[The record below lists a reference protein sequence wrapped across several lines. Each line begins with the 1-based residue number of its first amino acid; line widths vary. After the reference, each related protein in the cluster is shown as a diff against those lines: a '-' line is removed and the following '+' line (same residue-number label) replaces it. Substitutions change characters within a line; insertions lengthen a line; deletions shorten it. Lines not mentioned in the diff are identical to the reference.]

1 MAKKANK
8 KASFGDIGRLVESSI
23 GKTSIILEDSK
34 NPSTVRYT
42 NTGIYL
48 LNALFSTDIYNGI
61 PSNRIVALAGA
72 EQTGKTFLC
81 LNIAREAQK
90 NDGMVIYIDT
100 EFSIELDKLKQYG
113 IDVDSNKFKLLR
125 INVIEDIKIW
135 FAKFLNKMK
144 ELKQSGAEIP
154 KITIFLDSA
163 GALASRKEVQDA
175 LDGRE
180 KADMTRAKV
189 MGSLF
194 RIIMSDLGYLEIPL
208 IVTNHTYMTNDLF
221 PQEIMK
227 GGKGLYYGASIIAF
241 LSKAKLKTGAEDE
254 MDLGQSGIVVSAKSK
269 KNRLAKPKKIK
280 FEIDFTK
287 GCNPYKGLEAFCMP
301 KYFDTVGIAKG
312 KFDKEGTFI
321 EGGNKWAIKHLGK
334 TVWEKQ
340 LHTPDIFTK
349 EVLDALQ
356 PIIKSYFEYKD
367 YDEIENLWNEVKD
380 LEKEYEEELQNIGIS
395 MNDISDEE
403 LFN

>member
-1 MAKKANK
+1 MAKKSNK
-8 KASFGDIGRLVESSI
+8 KATFGDIGKLVESSI
-23 GKTSIILEDSK
+23 GKTSIILEDAK
-34 NPSTVRYT
+34 NPNTVRYT

-48 LNALFSTDIYNGI
+48 LNALFSTDIFKGI

-135 FAKFLNKMK
+135 FAKFLDKMK
-144 ELKQSGAEIP
+144 ELKQNGAEFP

-175 LDGRE
+175 LDGKE

-194 RIIMSDLGYLEIPL
+194 RIIMSDLGYLGIPL

-221 PQEIMK
+221 PQEVMK

-241 LSKAKLKTGAEDE
+241 LSKAKLKTGAEGT

-287 GCNPYKGLEAFCMP
+287 GCNPFKGLEAFCLP
-301 KYFDTVGIAKG
+301 QYFDTVGIAKG
-312 KFDKEGTFI
+312 KFDKDGKFI
-321 EGGNKWAIKHLGK
+321 EGGNKWAIKHLNK

-349 EVLDALQ
+349 EVLNALQ
-356 PIIKSYFEYKD
+356 PIIQNYFEYKD
-367 YDEIENLWNEVKD
+367 YDEVEKLWNEVKD
-380 LEKEYEEELQNIGIS
+380 MEKEYEDELNTLGIS
-395 MNDISDEE
+395 INEISDDE

>member
-8 KASFGDIGRLVESSI
+8 KVSFSDIGKLVESSV
-23 GKTSIILEDSK
+23 GKTSIIIEDEK
-34 NPSTVRYT
+34 NPSTVSYT

-48 LNALFSTDIYNGI
+48 LNALFSTDIFKGI
-61 PSNRIVALAGA
+61 PSNRIVALAGE

-81 LNIAREAQK
+81 MNIAREAQK
-90 NDGMVIYIDT
+90 EDGMVIYIDT
-100 EFSIELDKLKQYG
+100 EFSVELDKLQQYG
-113 IDVDSNKFKLLR
+113 IDTSEEKFKLVR
-125 INVIEDIKIW
+125 SNVIEDLKIW
-135 FAKFLNKMK
+135 FAKFLSQMK
-144 ELKQSGAEIP
+144 ELKMSGAEIP

-175 LDGRE
+175 LDGKE

-194 RIIMSDLGYLEIPL
+194 RIIMSDLGYLGIPL
-208 IVTNHTYMTNDLF
+208 IVTNHTYLTTDLF

-227 GGKGLYYGASIIAF
+227 GGKGLYYGASIIVF
-241 LSKAKLKTGAEDE
+241 LSKAKLRTGSEGD

-280 FEIDFTK
+280 FEINFGS
-287 GCNPYKGLEAFCMP
+287 GCNPFKGLEAFCLP
-301 KYFDTVGIAKG
+301 QYFDTVGIAKG
-312 KFDKEGTFI
+312 KFDKEGNFI

-340 LHTPDIFTK
+340 LHTPEIFT
-349 EVLDALQ
+349 Q
-356 PIIKSYFEYKD
+356 
-367 YDEIENLWNEVKD
+367 
-380 LEKEYEEELQNIGIS
+380 EKLCTQ
-395 MNDISDEE
+395 
-403 LFN
+403 

>member
-8 KASFGDIGRLVESSI
+8 KVSFSDIGKLVESSV
-23 GKTSIILEDSK
+23 GKTSIIIEDEK
-34 NPSTVRYT
+34 NPSTVSYT

-48 LNALFSTDIYNGI
+48 LNALFSTDIFKGI
-61 PSNRIVALAGA
+61 PSNRIVALAGE

-81 LNIAREAQK
+81 MNIAREAQK
-90 NDGMVIYIDT
+90 EDGMVIYIDT
-100 EFSIELDKLKQYG
+100 EFSVELDKLQQYG
-113 IDVDSNKFKLLR
+113 IDTSEEKFKLVR
-125 INVIEDIKIW
+125 SNVIEDLKIW
-135 FAKFLNKMK
+135 FAKFLNQMK
-144 ELKQSGAEIP
+144 ELKLSGAEIP

-175 LDGRE
+175 IDGKE

-194 RIIMSDLGYLEIPL
+194 RIIMSDLGYLGIPL
-208 IVTNHTYMTNDLF
+208 IVTNHTYLTTDLF

-227 GGKGLYYGASIIAF
+227 GGKGLYYGASMIVF
-241 LSKAKLKTGAEDE
+241 LSKAKLRTGAEGE
-254 MDLGQSGIVVSAKSK
+254 MDLGQSGIIVSAKSK

-280 FEIDFTK
+280 FEINFTS
-287 GCNPYKGLEAFCMP
+287 GCNPFKGLEAFCLP
-301 KYFDTVGIAKG
+301 QYFDTVGIAKG
-312 KFDKEGTFI
+312 KFDKEGNFI

-340 LHTPDIFTK
+340 LHTPEIFTQD
-349 EVLDALQ
+349 VLEALQ

-367 YDEIENLWNEVKD
+367 YDEIEKLWNEVKD
-380 LEKEYEEELQNIGIS
+380 MEKEYEEELQTLGVS
-395 MNDISDEE
+395 VDDIDDEE